1 MNIPFAELLLIVASF
16 TRIIAWTYSVKIKNK
31 GINTITITSIQVT
44 SYNAKQFTFT
54 LYDSPERT
62 L

>member
-1 MNIPFAELLLIVASF
+1 MNIPFVELLLIVASF
-16 TRIIAWTYSVKIKNK
+16 IRIIAWTYSVKIKKK

-44 SYNAKQFTFT
+44 SYNTKQFTFN
-54 LYDSPERT
+54 LYDSPKRA